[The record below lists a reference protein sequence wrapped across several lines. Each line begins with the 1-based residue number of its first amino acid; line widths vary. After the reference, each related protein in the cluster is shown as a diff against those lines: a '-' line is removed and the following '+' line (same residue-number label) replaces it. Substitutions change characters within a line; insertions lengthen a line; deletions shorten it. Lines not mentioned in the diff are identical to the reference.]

1 MDKLRLK
8 FSKTGRA
15 VYISHLDLI
24 RTMQR
29 VFTRAGVQLKYSE
42 GFNPH
47 AKISILLPL
56 TVGTRSECEYMDFAL
71 TEDWDLKALPQR
83 LNPYMPEGIK
93 ALETYEAP
101 CKGAELRWL
110 HITGRITGG
119 RDAAFYNAFFAL
131 PEILVKRRSKKGERV
146 DNIAAMIG
154 KAEFTDSP
162 DGVLADL
169 VLHAQEP
176 TLSPDVMMTA
186 LGPDAPEYYVFTRR
200 EAFKEDM
207 TPFR

>member
-8 FSKTGRA
+8 FAKTGRA

-29 VFTRAGVQLKYSE
+29 AFSRAGLPLRYSE

-71 TEDWDLKALPQR
+71 VGEHDLTTLPAR
-83 LNPYMPEGIK
+83 LNPYMPEGIE
-93 ALETYEAP
+93 ALEAYEAP
-101 CKGAELRWL
+101 GKGALLRWL
-110 HITGRITGG
+110 SVTGRMTGG
-119 RDAAFYNAFFAL
+119 HDAAFYNAFFAR
-131 PEILVKRRSKKGERV
+131 PEILVKRRSKRGERV
-146 DNIAAMIG
+146 DDIVPMLR
-154 KAEFTDSP
+154 KAVFTDGEE
-162 DGVLADL
+162 GVLAEL
-169 VLHAQEP
+169 ILHAQEP
-176 TLSPDVMMTA
+176 TLSPEIMMQA
-186 LGPDAPEYYVFTRR
+186 LGEDAPAYYVFTRR
-200 EAFKEDM
+200 EAFMEDM

>member
-42 GFNPH
+42 GYNPH

-71 TEDWDLKALPQR
+71 TEDWDLTTLPER
-83 LNPYMPEGIK
+83 LNPYMPEGI
-93 ALETYEAP
+93 AAIEAYEAP

-110 HITGRITGG
+110 HVTGRMTGG
-119 RDAAFYNAFFAL
+119 KDAAFYNEFFAR
-131 PEILVKRRSKKGERV
+131 PEILVTRRSKKGERV
-146 DNIAAMIG
+146 DNIAGMIS

-169 VLHAQEP
+169 VIHAQEP
-176 TLSPDVMMTA
+176 TLSPDIMMTA
-186 LGPDAPEYYVFTRR
+186 LGPDAPEYYVFIRQ

>member
-71 TEDWDLKALPQR
+71 TRDCDLAALPDQ
-83 LNPYMPEGIK
+83 LNPCMPEGIK
-93 ALETYEAP
+93 TLEVYEAP
-101 CKGAELRWL
+101 GKGSELRWL
-110 HITGRITGG
+110 RVTGRMKGG
-119 RDAAFYNAFFAL
+119 RDAAYYNAFFSQS
-131 PEILVKRRSKKGERV
+131 EILVTRRSKKGARV
-146 DNIAAMIG
+146 DNIAAMIA
-154 KAEFTDSP
+154 KADFTDG
-162 DGVLADL
+162 DGEVLADL
-169 VLHAQEP
+169 VIHAQEP
-176 TLSPDVMMTA
+176 TLSPDVMMAA
-186 LGPDAPEYYVFTRR
+186 LGEDAPEYYVFTRR
-200 EAFKEDM
+200 EAYKEDLM
-207 TPFR
+207 PFR